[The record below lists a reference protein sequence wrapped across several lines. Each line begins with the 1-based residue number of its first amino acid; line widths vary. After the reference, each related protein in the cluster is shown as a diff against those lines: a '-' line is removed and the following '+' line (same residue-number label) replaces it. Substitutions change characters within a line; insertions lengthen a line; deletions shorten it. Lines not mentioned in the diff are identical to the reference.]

1 MKKHEKTAAV
11 AIQIVNAAPTAS
23 VVSHASADQ
32 TVSAVQTANAE
43 LIAAADAAARKHKA
57 SNLRAYV
64 WRD

>member
-11 AIQIVNAAPTAS
+11 AIQIVNAALTANVVNHASAAPIANAVRTAS
-23 VVSHASADQ
+23 VGP
-32 TVSAVQTANAE
+32 
-43 LIAAADAAARKHKA
+43 IAAADAAARKHKA